1 MANHRDRDDS
11 GNDDFATMLAQ
22 FTEER
27 KDPEIGET
35 VTGTIVS
42 IGDEVAFIDF
52 GAKSEG
58 TVDRAELVDED
69 GQLTVAV
76 GDEIEARAAAV
87 DASGNFTLRVRPGRG
102 EAMRSELESAWKEG
116 LPVEGMVT
124 GEIKG
129 GVEVTVGGMR
139 AFCPVSQLDR
149 RYVEDAGEFVG
160 QRLEFRI
167 RTYEEKGRHTN
178 IVVSR
183 RALLEE
189 EAERQADEL
198 RERLKVGAVLEGTV
212 SSLTS
217 YGAFVDLGG
226 LEGLLHVSE
235 MSYQRGVD
243 PSEVLRQGQRVE
255 VQVLK
260 VEQPEKAGQK
270 ERISLSTRALQRDP
284 WEGAERRFPAG
295 AEVAGRV
302 TNLESYGAF
311 VELEPGL
318 EGLVHISRLGGKD
331 NQHHARD
338 IVELGQTL
346 EVRVLE
352 VDLGKRRISLARKV
366 DEPTDEERREVE
378 DFLEAGSES
387 GGFGSLGDFFLK
399 SRGLKNEDSSD
410 ED

>member
-1 MANHRDRDDS
+1 MPDHRDPSQD
-11 GNDDFATMLAQ
+11 DDFAAMLAH

-27 KDPEIGET
+27 RDPKIGEK
-35 VTGTIVS
+35 VTGTVVS

-58 TVDRAELVDED
+58 TVDRAELVDQN
-69 GQLTVAV
+69 GNLTVAV

-87 DASGNFTLRVRPGRG
+87 DPSGNFILRVRAGRG
-102 EAMRSELESAWKEG
+102 EAMRSELELAYKER
-116 LPVEGMVT
+116 LPVEGLVT
-124 GEIKG
+124 GEVKG
-129 GVEVTVGGMR
+129 GVEVTVGGLR

-149 RYVEDAGEFVG
+149 AYVKDPGDFVG

-167 RTYEEKGRHTN
+167 RTFEVKGRHTN
-178 IVVSR
+178 LVVSR
-183 RALLEE
+183 RVLLDE
-189 EAERQADEL
+189 EAERQAEEL
-198 RERLKVGAVLEGTV
+198 RQRLQPGAVLEGSV
-212 SSLTS
+212 SSITS

-235 MSYQRGVD
+235 MSYRRGVD
-243 PSEVLRQGQRVE
+243 PREVLREGQIVE

-260 VEQPEKAGQK
+260 VDPPEKPGQK

-284 WEGAERRFPAG
+284 WEGAERRFPTG
-295 AEVAGRV
+295 AEVSGQV

-331 NQHHARD
+331 RSRHAREV
-338 IVELGQTL
+338 VELGQTL

-352 VDLGKRRISLARKV
+352 VDLAKRRISLARKV
-366 DEPTDEERREVE
+366 DEPSDEERREVE
-378 DFLEAGSES
+378 EFLDESSETP
-387 GGFGSLGDFFLK
+387 GFGSLGDFFLK
-399 SRGLKNEDSSD
+399 SRDIKREDSD
-410 ED
+410 N